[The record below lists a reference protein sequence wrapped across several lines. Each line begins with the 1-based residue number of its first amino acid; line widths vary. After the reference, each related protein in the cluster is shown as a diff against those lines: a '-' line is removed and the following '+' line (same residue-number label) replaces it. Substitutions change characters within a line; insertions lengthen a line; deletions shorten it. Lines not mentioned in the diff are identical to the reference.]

1 MTPKD
6 KAQRWASECIS
17 RACAAAVKAG
27 HKADELRFTSEHNH
41 EFVAVSL
48 FAGNPDGREALA
60 RASVTRD
67 GIPDYSSWSLDIEV
81 PIWETFGLSTGWA
94 ICEKL
99 RCDPTCGCNSEA
111 CAAERKR
118 RAEPHD
124 FVGNGDWCSLCLYGH
139 RHLAHATLRAKT
151 CPRCNTP
158 KYLRRDS
165 ERRVTY
171 CGGGCSWQAADSDF
185 AAAAPSQPTHR
196 SKLDVEYDGW
206 SLRDL
211 LAIDTFNRQ
220 EQWTGVSATPMTP
233 AQRAA
238 VSAHWSAELRAKV
251 HASKERERCLVVVD
265 QDADDEPWWSKP

>member
-1 MTPKD
+1 MALKSGHRVADLGFTTYSNPGGYVSCELFFEVTN
-6 KAQRWASECIS
+6 REVIS
-17 RACAAAVKAG
+17 RAWATIADGG
-27 HKADELRFTSEHNH
+27 HYSGLIID
-41 EFVAVSL
+41 V
-48 FAGNPDGREALA
+48 PDW
-60 RASVTRD
+60 D
-67 GIPDYSSWSLDIEV
+67 
-81 PIWETFGLSTGWA
+81 TFMQGTGWS
-94 ICEKL
+94 ICDKL
-99 RCDPTCGCNSEA
+99 RRDSTCGCDNAA
-111 CAAERKR
+111 CVAERKR

-124 FVGNGDWCSLCLYGH
+124 FVGAGDWCSLCLYGH

-251 HASKERERCLVVVD
+251 HASKERERCRVVVD